1 MALNTQDASVSEAMV
16 MRNTILRRDFYIV
29 EVDSEELDNAPE
41 EPADIDDDMGFDPY
55 MGCYTYDC

>member
-1 MALNTQDASVSEAMV
+1 